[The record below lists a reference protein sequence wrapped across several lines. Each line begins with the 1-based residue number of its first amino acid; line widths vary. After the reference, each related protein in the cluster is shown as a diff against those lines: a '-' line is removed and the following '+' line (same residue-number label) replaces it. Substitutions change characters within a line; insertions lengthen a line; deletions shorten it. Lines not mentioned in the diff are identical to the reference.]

1 MKRKLIYGAVLLS
14 AMAAGTSCSK
24 KPLFAHQQTP
34 QQYSIDSTVVADSSL
49 AQMLKPFKRGVDT
62 QMQVVIGRT
71 DIPLTKAQPEST
83 LGNFVADAQLMAAR
97 VIDPKVDASIS
108 NYGGLRIPYIDPGPL
123 TRGKM
128 YELMPFD
135 NMLTIIEI
143 PGTIVKQFCD
153 FMAAKKG
160 WPVSG
165 ISFTIKDK
173 VAEDIT
179 IGGKELNLN
188 LYYRIAVSDYVARG
202 GDNCDFLSSS
212 RKRFTSIF
220 IRDAM
225 MAYVV
230 RLEQE
235 GKPLHPQIENRVR
248 YAE

>member
-1 MKRKLIYGAVLLS
+1 MIRKARLYPLLFLLL
-14 AMAAGTSCSK
+14 AATASCSK
-24 KPLFAHQQTP
+24 KPMYAHQQQP
-34 QQYSIDSTVVADSSL
+34 HQYTIDSTLHADSNL
-49 AQMLKPFKRGVDT
+49 VKMLKPYKRGVDT
-62 QMQVVIGRT
+62 QMQVVIGHT

-97 VIDPKVDASIS
+97 VLDAKVEASVS
-108 NYGGLRIPYIDPGPL
+108 NYGGLRIPYIDPGPI

-135 NMLTIIEI
+135 NMITIIEI

-153 FMAAKKG
+153 FMALKKG

-173 VAEDIT
+173 AAENIT
-179 IGGKELNLN
+179 IGGKALNPN
-188 LYYRIAVSDYVARG
+188 LYYKFVLSDYVARG
-202 GDNCDFLSSS
+202 GDNCDFLAPCK
-212 RKRFTSIF
+212 KRFTSIF

-225 MAYVV
+225 MTYLT
-230 RLEQE
+230 RLEKE
-235 GKPLHPQIENRVR
+235 GKPLHPQIENRIQ